1 MAAANLESKETIK
14 KKLVGIGLLIFF
26 SIIFFVDLVPEKPEI
41 TYTLA
46 IAALMA
52 FWWVSEA
59 LPIGVTSLLPL
70 ILFPAL
76 GVLSGKDIAGSYIN
90 DVIFLFI
97 GGFLMALAMQKW
109 NLHKRIALK
118 VMSIAGGS
126 PFMILLG
133 FMFSSAFLS
142 MWMSNTAT
150 TMMMLPI
157 AFSVSTALEEV
168 HGESKIKSYVVGL
181 LIAIAH
187 ACSIG
192 GIATL
197 VGTPPN
203 LSFVRIL
210 QIIYPDAPHISFG
223 QWMAFALPITIVM
236 FIFTFLF
243 LYFIYRPKEKIEKL
257 DKSFFIDQY
266 KALGKFSTDQKK
278 VLILFV
284 LLAILW
290 VFRSNLTLGNF
301 EIPGWSSLFKNPAL
315 LTDGT
320 VAMFIAILLFII
332 PSSKK
337 GNALI
342 TWKITRKIPW
352 HIVFLFGGGF
362 ALAKG
367 FVDSGLSNYIG
378 SLLSNASNL
387 SPIVLVGSL
396 VTGMSFLTEFTS
408 NTATTEMIL
417 PIISGL
423 ANEIQ
428 VNPLL
433 LMIPVTLA
441 ASMAFM
447 LPIATPPNAI
457 VFATGKLT
465 MLHMIKTGFFIN
477 IFAIIVIT
485 IFTMAW
491 GTIIFDI
498 DPNVFPDWAI
508 QTVSE
513 VKP

>member
-1 MAAANLESKETIK
+1 MTNSYKKDKISIK
-14 KKLVGIGLLIFF
+14 LIVGGLLVFF
-26 SIIFFVDLVPEKPEI
+26 GIIFFLDLVPEKPQV

-46 IAALMA
+46 IAVLMA

-59 LPIGVTSLLPL
+59 LPIGVTSFLPIL
-70 ILFPAL
+70 LFPLL
-76 GVLSGKDIAGSYIN
+76 GIIDGKAIASAYIN

-97 GGFLMALAMQKW
+97 GGFLVALAMEKW

-118 VMSIAGGS
+118 VLSIVGGS
-126 PFMILLG
+126 PFMILFG
-133 FMFSSAFLS
+133 FMLSSAFLS

-150 TMMMLPI
+150 AMMMLPI
-157 AFSVSTALEEV
+157 AFSVSNALEEV
-168 HGESKIKSYVVGL
+168 HGENKIKNYLAGL
-181 LIAIAH
+181 LLSIAY

-203 LSFVRIL
+203 LSFLRIFEVL
-210 QIIYPDAPHISFG
+210 YPKSPSISFG
-223 QWMAFALPITIVM
+223 QWITFAFPITVI
-236 FIFTFLF
+236 IFTFTLF
-243 LYFIYRPKEKIEKL
+243 LIYFMYKPKGNFEKL
-257 DKSFFIDQY
+257 EKSFFINRY
-266 KALGKFSTDQKK
+266 LALGKTTVEQKR
-278 VLILFV
+278 VFILFI
-284 LLAILW
+284 LLAFLW
-290 VFRSNLTLGNF
+290 VFRSNLSLGF
-301 EIPGWSSLFKNPAL
+301 ITITGWSSCFKKPEF

-337 GNALI
+337 EEALL
-342 TWKITRKIPW
+342 TWKITKKIPW

-378 SLLSNASNL
+378 SLLSGASAL
-387 SPIVLVGSL
+387 SPFLLIGTLTSL
-396 VTGMSFLTEFTS
+396 MSLLTEFTS

-417 PIISGL
+417 PVIASL
-423 ANEIQ
+423 ANEIN

-433 LMIPVTLA
+433 IMIPVTLA

-457 VFATGKLT
+457 VFGTGKLT
-465 MLHMIKTGFFIN
+465 IVQMVKTGLLIN
-477 IFAIIVIT
+477 IFSVLVIT
-485 IFTMAW
+485 IFTLIW
-491 GTIIFDI
+491 GTVIFDI
-498 DPNVFPDWAI
+498 DPNVFPEWAQ
-508 QTVSE
+508 QTIGISKE
-513 VKP
+513 